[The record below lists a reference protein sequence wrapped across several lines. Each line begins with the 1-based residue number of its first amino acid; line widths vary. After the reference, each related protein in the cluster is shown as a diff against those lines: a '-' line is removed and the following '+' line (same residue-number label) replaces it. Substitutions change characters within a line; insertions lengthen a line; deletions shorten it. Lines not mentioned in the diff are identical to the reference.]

1 MKKYILMP
9 FFGIFIFS
17 NLLADDLT
25 DIQISAPVL
34 NSQDLT
40 NEAIEDVNTKN
51 AIDGGDLLRSING
64 ISTIRRGGH
73 GLDPVI
79 RGQSD
84 QRLNSSID
92 GAIVYGACSSKMD
105 PASTYVNI
113 ENYDSIT
120 VIKGS
125 HSVIYGAGGPGGV
138 VRYERITEPLTQ
150 TRLSKGDNIKPK
162 AYKLKIG
169 QTFDSNAE
177 GKTTLGDFTLGLG
190 QTYFRINGSYSE
202 AGNYETGTGLK
213 PLTEYETS
221 NYAAILGKRLDDGS
235 KLEFTY
241 TNNSQENIGFAGLPM
256 DIVYSYTDIYNLKY
270 HRVTPF
276 GPFSSMKVELHN
288 SDMDH
293 LMDNY
298 TLRTTNSMKTPA
310 ASDTYGWRVIGAID
324 NGMKVGIDYEH
335 NTRDAEQNMVMSGSL
350 SHLTFLWP
358 GAEISK
364 LGFFLENDS
373 QVSTLTTMSYGLRLD
388 RVETDA
394 TRAGDDPGTDMLQAT
409 ANSLYTAH
417 YAGTVTAGKRDFNNY
432 SGFLRFK
439 MNYGPMS
446 SAYISLSRNERTP
459 DATELFNAK
468 TSMTNMGGAKYRLR
482 HIGNPNLDSEVHTT
496 LEIGFEKMILG
507 SHVNGSLYLNDVSDY
522 ITTYRASDGT
532 YDNSIND
539 ARIYKN
545 VDATIWGY
553 EISAQ
558 KNITSNVKTTLNL
571 NYTHGDDD
579 TQNRPLPQIMPL
591 SGDISLEYK
600 TSSLNYGIRANFAD
614 TQDNFDSRV
623 LDTGRTGGYTVY
635 DIYAGFEPTE
645 NIRFTM
651 GVSNFTDKRYATHL
665 NSTNSIDSSADRVDE
680 PGRSFWGSLIYDF

>member
-1 MKKYILMP
+1 MKTNKSILL
-9 FFGIFIFS
+9 ILLAAFS
-17 NLLADDLT
+17 NLYAEDLT

-34 NSQDLT
+34 NTQDLT
-40 NEAIEDVNTKN
+40 NQAIEDINTKN

-125 HSVIYGAGGPGGV
+125 QSVLYGAGGPGGV
-138 VRYERITEPLTQ
+138 VRYERVTEPLSQ
-150 TRLSKGDNIKPK
+150 AN
-162 AYKLKIG
+162 AYKFKIG

-177 GKTTLGDFTLGLG
+177 AKTTIGDFTLGLG
-190 QTYFRINGSYSE
+190 QAYFRINGSYSE

-221 NYAAILGKRLDDGS
+221 NYAAIIGKRLDDGS

-270 HRVTPF
+270 HRVTQF
-276 GPFSSMKVELHN
+276 GPFSSMKVELYN

-298 TLRTTNSMKTPA
+298 TMRSVDSMKTPA
-310 ASDTYGWRVIGAID
+310 ASDTYGGRIIGATD
-324 NGMKVGIDYEH
+324 NGMKVGVDYEH
-335 NTRDAEQNMVMSGSL
+335 NTRDAEQNMVISGTER
-350 SHLTFLWP
+350 HLTYLWP
-358 GAEISK
+358 GAEIAK
-364 LGFFLENDS
+364 LGLFLEKDNKISD
-373 QVSTLTTMSYGLRLD
+373 QTTMSYGLRLD

-394 TRAGDDPGTDMLQAT
+394 TRAADDPGSAHMAQVT

-417 YAGTVTAGKRDFNNY
+417 YSGTVTAGKRDFSNF
-432 SGFLRFK
+432 SGFLRYTK
-439 MNYGPMS
+439 DYGPMS

-468 TSMTNMGGAKYRLR
+468 TSMAMAGKYRLR
-482 HIGNPNLDSEVHTT
+482 HIGNPNLNSEVHTT
-496 LEIGFEKMILG
+496 LEIGFENMFMG
-507 SHVNGSLYLNDVSDY
+507 SHVNGSLYLNDISDY

-532 YDNSIND
+532 YDNTIND

-545 VDATIWGY
+545 IDATIWGY
-553 EISAQ
+553 ELTAQ
-558 KNITSNVKTTLNL
+558 KDLTSNVKTIFNL

-579 TQNRPLPQIMPL
+579 TQNRPLAQMMPL
-591 SGDISLEYK
+591 SGDISLEYQ
-600 TSSLNYGIRANFAD
+600 TGSVNYGLRANFAD
-614 TQDNFDSRV
+614 TQDRFDSRV

-635 DIYAGFEPTE
+635 DLYAGFEPTP

-651 GVSNFTDKRYATHL
+651 GISNLTDKRYATHL
-665 NSTNSIDSSADRVDE
+665 NSTNSLMLQ
-680 PGRSFWGSLIYDF
+680 LIA

>member
-1 MKKYILMP
+1 MKTNKSILL
-9 FFGIFIFS
+9 ILLAAFS
-17 NLLADDLT
+17 NLYAEDLT

-34 NSQDLT
+34 NTQDLT
-40 NEAIEDVNTKN
+40 NQAIEDINTKN

-125 HSVIYGAGGPGGV
+125 QSVLYGAGGPGGV
-138 VRYERITEPLTQ
+138 VRYERVTEPLSQ
-150 TRLSKGDNIKPK
+150 AN
-162 AYKLKIG
+162 AYKFKIG

-177 GKTTLGDFTLGLG
+177 AKTTIGDFTLGLG
-190 QTYFRINGSYSE
+190 QAYFRINGSYSE

-221 NYAAILGKRLDDGS
+221 NYAAIIGKRLDDGS

-270 HRVTPF
+270 HRVNQF
-276 GPFSSMKVELHN
+276 GPFSSMKVELYN

-298 TLRTTNSMKTPA
+298 TMRSVDSMKTPA
-310 ASDTYGWRVIGAID
+310 ASDTYGGRIIGATD
-324 NGMKVGIDYEH
+324 NGMKVGVDYEH
-335 NTRDAEQNMVMSGSL
+335 NTRDAEQNMVISGTER
-350 SHLTFLWP
+350 HLAYLWP
-358 GAEISK
+358 GAEIAK
-364 LGFFLENDS
+364 LGLFLEKDNKISD
-373 QVSTLTTMSYGLRLD
+373 QTTMSYGLRLD

-394 TRAGDDPGTDMLQAT
+394 TRAADDPGSAHMAQVT

-417 YAGTVTAGKRDFNNY
+417 YSGTVTAGKRDFSNF
-432 SGFLRFK
+432 SGFLRYTK
-439 MNYGPMS
+439 DYGPMS

-468 TSMTNMGGAKYRLR
+468 TSMAMAGKYRLR
-482 HIGNPNLDSEVHTT
+482 HIGNPNLNSEVHTT
-496 LEIGFEKMILG
+496 LEIGFENMFMG
-507 SHVNGSLYLNDVSDY
+507 SHVNGSLYLNDISDY

-532 YDNSIND
+532 HDNTVND

-553 EISAQ
+553 ELTAQ
-558 KNITSNVKTTLNL
+558 KDLTSNVKTIFNL

-579 TQNRPLPQIMPL
+579 TQNRPLAQMMPL
-591 SGDISLEYK
+591 SGDISLEYQ
-600 TSSLNYGIRANFAD
+600 TGSVNYGLRANFAD
-614 TQDNFDSRV
+614 TQGRFDSRV

-635 DIYAGFEPTE
+635 DLYAGFEPTP

-651 GVSNFTDKRYATHL
+651 GISNLTDKRYATHL
-665 NSTNSIDSSADRVDE
+665 NSTNSLDAAADRVDE

>member
-1 MKKYILMP
+1 MKTNKSILL
-9 FFGIFIFS
+9 ILLAAFS
-17 NLLADDLT
+17 NLYAEDLT

-34 NSQDLT
+34 NTQDLT
-40 NEAIEDVNTKN
+40 NQAIEDINTKN

-125 HSVIYGAGGPGGV
+125 QSVLYGAGGPGGV
-138 VRYERITEPLTQ
+138 VRYERVTEPLSQ
-150 TRLSKGDNIKPK
+150 AN
-162 AYKLKIG
+162 AYKFKIG

-177 GKTTLGDFTLGLG
+177 AKTTIGDFTLGLG
-190 QTYFRINGSYSE
+190 QAYFRINGSYSE

-221 NYAAILGKRLDDGS
+221 NYAAIIGKRLDDGS

-270 HRVTPF
+270 HRVTQF
-276 GPFSSMKVELHN
+276 GPFSSMKVELYN

-298 TLRTTNSMKTPA
+298 TMRSVDSMKTPA
-310 ASDTYGWRVIGAID
+310 ASDTYGGRIIGATD
-324 NGMKVGIDYEH
+324 NGMKVGVDYEH
-335 NTRDAEQNMVMSGSL
+335 NTRDAEQNMVISGTER
-350 SHLTFLWP
+350 HLTYLWP
-358 GAEISK
+358 GAEIAK
-364 LGFFLENDS
+364 LGLFLEKDNKISD
-373 QVSTLTTMSYGLRLD
+373 QTTMSYGLRFD

-394 TRAGDDPGTDMLQAT
+394 TRAADDPGSAHMAQVT

-417 YAGTVTAGKRDFNNY
+417 YSGTVTAGKRDFSNF
-432 SGFLRFK
+432 SGFLRYTK
-439 MNYGPMS
+439 DYGPMS

-468 TSMTNMGGAKYRLR
+468 TSMAMAGKYRLR
-482 HIGNPNLDSEVHTT
+482 HIGNPNLNSEVHTT
-496 LEIGFEKMILG
+496 LEIGFENMFMG
-507 SHVNGSLYLNDVSDY
+507 SHVNGSLYLNDISDY

-532 YDNSIND
+532 YDNTIND

-545 VDATIWGY
+545 IDATIWGY
-553 EISAQ
+553 ELTAQ
-558 KNITSNVKTTLNL
+558 KDLTSNVKTIFNL

-579 TQNRPLPQIMPL
+579 TQNRPLAQMMPL
-591 SGDISLEYK
+591 SGDISLEYQ
-600 TSSLNYGIRANFAD
+600 TGSVNYGLRANFAD
-614 TQDNFDSRV
+614 TQDRFDSRV

-635 DIYAGFEPTE
+635 DLYAGFEPTP

-651 GVSNFTDKRYATHL
+651 GISNLTDKRYATHL
-665 NSTNSIDSSADRVDE
+665 NSTNSLDAAADRVDE

>member
-1 MKKYILMP
+1 MKTNKSILL
-9 FFGIFIFS
+9 ILLAAFS
-17 NLLADDLT
+17 NLYAEDLT

-34 NSQDLT
+34 NTQDLT
-40 NEAIEDVNTKN
+40 NQAIEDINTKN

-125 HSVIYGAGGPGGV
+125 QSVLYGAGGPGGV
-138 VRYERITEPLTQ
+138 VRYERVTEPLSQ
-150 TRLSKGDNIKPK
+150 AN
-162 AYKLKIG
+162 AYKFKIG

-177 GKTTLGDFTLGLG
+177 AKTTIGDFTLGLG
-190 QTYFRINGSYSE
+190 QAYFRINGSYSE

-221 NYAAILGKRLDDGS
+221 NYAAIIGKRLDDGS

-270 HRVTPF
+270 HRVTQF
-276 GPFSSMKVELHN
+276 GPFSSMKVELYN

-298 TLRTTNSMKTPA
+298 TMRSVDSMKTPA
-310 ASDTYGWRVIGAID
+310 ASDTYGGRIIGATD
-324 NGMKVGIDYEH
+324 NGMKVGVDYEH
-335 NTRDAEQNMVMSGSL
+335 NTRDAEQNMVISGTDR
-350 SHLTFLWP
+350 HLAYLWP
-358 GAEISK
+358 GAEIAK
-364 LGFFLENDS
+364 LGLFLEKDNKISD
-373 QVSTLTTMSYGLRLD
+373 QTTMSYGLRLD

-394 TRAGDDPGTDMLQAT
+394 TRAADDPGSAHMAQVT

-417 YAGTVTAGKRDFNNY
+417 YSGTVTAGKRDFSNF
-432 SGFLRFK
+432 SGFLRYTK
-439 MNYGPMS
+439 DYGPMS

-468 TSMTNMGGAKYRLR
+468 TSMAMAGKYRLR
-482 HIGNPNLDSEVHTT
+482 HIGNPNLNSEVHTT
-496 LEIGFEKMILG
+496 LEIGFENMFMG
-507 SHVNGSLYLNDVSDY
+507 SHVNGSLYLNDISDY

-532 YDNSIND
+532 YDNTIND

-545 VDATIWGY
+545 IDATIWGY
-553 EISAQ
+553 ELTAQ
-558 KNITSNVKTTLNL
+558 KYLTSNVKTIFNL

-579 TQNRPLPQIMPL
+579 TQNRPLAQMMPL
-591 SGDISLEYK
+591 SGDISLEYQ
-600 TSSLNYGIRANFAD
+600 TGSVNYGLRANFAD
-614 TQDNFDSRV
+614 TQDRFDSRV

-635 DIYAGFEPTE
+635 DLYAGFEPTP

-651 GVSNFTDKRYATHL
+651 GISNLTDKRYATHL
-665 NSTNSIDSSADRVDE
+665 NSTNSLDAAADRVDE

>member
-1 MKKYILMP
+1 MKYNITTL
-9 FFGIFIFS
+9 FIGLFIFS
-17 NLLADDLT
+17 NIFAEDLT

-40 NEAIEDVNTKN
+40 NEAIEDINTKN

-64 ISTIRRGGH
+64 VSTIRRGGH

-125 HSVIYGAGGPGGV
+125 QSVIYGAGGPGGV
-138 VRYERITEPLTQ
+138 VRYERITEPLTVSKP
-150 TRLSKGDNIKPK
+150 TKGDSSQST
-162 AYKLKIG
+162 AYKFKIG
-169 QTFDSNAE
+169 QTFDSNSE
-177 GKTTLGDFTLGLG
+177 GRTTLGDLTLGLG
-190 QTYFRINGSYSE
+190 QAYLRINGSYSE

-221 NYAAILGKRLDDGS
+221 NYATILGKRLDDGS
-235 KLEFTY
+235 KLEFSY

-256 DIVYSYTDIYNLKY
+256 DIVYSYTDIYSLKY
-270 HRVTPF
+270 HRVIPF

-298 TLRTTNSMKTPA
+298 NMRTTNSMSTPA
-310 ASDTYGWRVIGAID
+310 ASDTYGWRVIGAMD
-324 NGMKVGIDYEH
+324 SGMKMGVDYEH
-335 NTRDAEQNMVMSGSL
+335 NTRDAEQGMKVSGTL
-350 SHLTFLWP
+350 RHLTYMWP

-364 LGFFLENDS
+364 LGLFLEKDNKISDQS
-373 QVSTLTTMSYGLRLD
+373 TMSYGLRLD

-394 TRAGDDPGTDMLQAT
+394 TRAGDDPGSDHMLQVT

-417 YAGTVTAGKRDFNNY
+417 YTGTVTAGKRDFNNV
-432 SGFLRFK
+432 SGFVRYK
-439 MNYGPMS
+439 KTNGPMS
-446 SAYISLSRNERTP
+446 SYYLSLSRNERTP
-459 DATELFNAK
+459 DATELFHAK
-468 TSMTNMGGAKYRLR
+468 TSMAMGAKYRLR
-482 HIGNPNLDSEVHTT
+482 HIGNPNLDSEKHTT
-496 LEIGFEKMILG
+496 IELGFENMLFN
-507 SHVNGSLYLNDVSDY
+507 SHVNGSIYINDISDY
-522 ITTYRASDGT
+522 VTTYRVSDGT
-532 YDNSIND
+532 YANSVND
-539 ARIYKN
+539 ARVYKN

-553 EISAQ
+553 ELSVQ
-558 KNITSNVKTTLNL
+558 NNITNNLSTTLNI

-591 SGDISLEYK
+591 SGDLSLEYQ
-600 TSSLNYGIRANFAD
+600 TGSVNYGIRANFAD
-614 TQDNFDSRV
+614 TQDRFDSRV

-635 DIYAGFEPTE
+635 DVYAGFEPTA
-645 NIRFTM
+645 NVRFTM
-651 GVSNFTDKRYATHL
+651 GVSNLTDKRYATHL
-665 NSTNSIDSSADRVDE
+665 NTSNSIDSTADRVDE

>member
-1 MKKYILMP
+1 MKTNKSILL
-9 FFGIFIFS
+9 ILLAAFS
-17 NLLADDLT
+17 NLYAEDLT

-34 NSQDLT
+34 NTQDLT
-40 NEAIEDVNTKN
+40 NQAIEDINTKN

-125 HSVIYGAGGPGGV
+125 QSVLYGAGGPGGV
-138 VRYERITEPLTQ
+138 VRYERVTEPLSQ
-150 TRLSKGDNIKPK
+150 AN
-162 AYKLKIG
+162 AYKFKIG

-177 GKTTLGDFTLGLG
+177 AKTTIGDFTLGLG
-190 QTYFRINGSYSE
+190 QAYFRINGSYSE

-221 NYAAILGKRLDDGS
+221 NYAAIIGKRLDDGS

-270 HRVTPF
+270 HRVAQF
-276 GPFSSMKVELHN
+276 GPFSSMKVELYN

-298 TLRTTNSMKTPA
+298 TMRSVDSMKTPA
-310 ASDTYGWRVIGAID
+310 ASDTYGGRIIGATD
-324 NGMKVGIDYEH
+324 NGMKVGVDYEH
-335 NTRDAEQNMVMSGSL
+335 NTRDAEQNMVISGTDR
-350 SHLTFLWP
+350 HLAYLWP
-358 GAEISK
+358 GAEIAK
-364 LGFFLENDS
+364 LGLFLEKDNKISD
-373 QVSTLTTMSYGLRLD
+373 QTTMSYGLRFD

-394 TRAGDDPGTDMLQAT
+394 TRAADDPGSAHMAQVT

-417 YAGTVTAGKRDFNNY
+417 YSGTVTAGKRDFSNF
-432 SGFLRFK
+432 SGFLRYTK
-439 MNYGPMS
+439 DYGPMS

-468 TSMTNMGGAKYRLR
+468 TSMAMAGKYRLR
-482 HIGNPNLDSEVHTT
+482 HIGNPNLNSEVHTT
-496 LEIGFEKMILG
+496 LEIGFENMFMG
-507 SHVNGSLYLNDVSDY
+507 SHVNGSLYLNDISDY

-532 YDNSIND
+532 YDNTIND

-545 VDATIWGY
+545 IDATIWGY
-553 EISAQ
+553 ELTAQ
-558 KNITSNVKTTLNL
+558 KDLTSNVKTIFNL

-579 TQNRPLPQIMPL
+579 TQNRPLAQMMPL
-591 SGDISLEYK
+591 SGDISLEYQ
-600 TSSLNYGIRANFAD
+600 TGSVNYGLRANFAD
-614 TQDNFDSRV
+614 TQDRFDSRV

-635 DIYAGFEPTE
+635 DLYAGFEPTP

-651 GVSNFTDKRYATHL
+651 GISNLTDKRYATHL
-665 NSTNSIDSSADRVDE
+665 NSTNSLDAAADRVDE
-680 PGRSFWGSLIYDF
+680 PGRSFWGSLIYDFWL

>member
-1 MKKYILMP
+1 MKTNKSILL
-9 FFGIFIFS
+9 ILLAAFS
-17 NLLADDLT
+17 NLYAEDLT

-34 NSQDLT
+34 NTQDLT
-40 NEAIEDVNTKN
+40 NQAIEDINTKN

-125 HSVIYGAGGPGGV
+125 QSVLYGAGGPGGV
-138 VRYERITEPLTQ
+138 VRYERVTEPLSQ
-150 TRLSKGDNIKPK
+150 AN
-162 AYKLKIG
+162 AYKFKIG

-177 GKTTLGDFTLGLG
+177 AKTTIGDFTLGLG
-190 QTYFRINGSYSE
+190 QAYFRINGSYSE

-221 NYAAILGKRLDDGS
+221 NYAAIIGKRLDDGS

-270 HRVTPF
+270 HRVTQF
-276 GPFSSMKVELHN
+276 GPFSSMKVELYN

-298 TLRTTNSMKTPA
+298 TMRSVDSMKTPA
-310 ASDTYGWRVIGAID
+310 ASDTYGGRIIGATD
-324 NGMKVGIDYEH
+324 NGMKVGVDYEH
-335 NTRDAEQNMVMSGSL
+335 NTRDAEQNMVISGTER
-350 SHLTFLWP
+350 HLAYLWP
-358 GAEISK
+358 GAEIAK
-364 LGFFLENDS
+364 LGLFLEKDNKISD
-373 QVSTLTTMSYGLRLD
+373 QTTMSYGLRLD

-394 TRAGDDPGTDMLQAT
+394 TRAADDPGSAHMAQVT

-417 YAGTVTAGKRDFNNY
+417 YSGTVTAGKRDFSNF
-432 SGFLRFK
+432 SGFLRYTK
-439 MNYGPMS
+439 DYGPMS

-468 TSMTNMGGAKYRLR
+468 TSMAMAGEYRLR
-482 HIGNPNLDSEVHTT
+482 HIGNPNLNSEVHTI
-496 LEIGFEKMILG
+496 LEIGFENMFMG
-507 SHVNGSLYLNDVSDY
+507 SHVNGSLYLNDISDY

-532 YDNSIND
+532 YDNTIND

-545 VDATIWGY
+545 IDATIWGY
-553 EISAQ
+553 ELTAQ
-558 KNITSNVKTTLNL
+558 KDLTSNVKTIFNL

-579 TQNRPLPQIMPL
+579 TQNRPLAQMMPL
-591 SGDISLEYK
+591 SGDISLEYQ
-600 TSSLNYGIRANFAD
+600 TGSVNYGLRANFAD
-614 TQDNFDSRV
+614 TQDRFDSRV

-635 DIYAGFEPTE
+635 DLYAGFEPTP

-651 GVSNFTDKRYATHL
+651 GISNLTDKRYATHL
-665 NSTNSIDSSADRVDE
+665 NSTNSLDAAADRVDE

>member
-1 MKKYILMP
+1 MKTNKSILLVLLAA
-9 FFGIFIFS
+9 FS
-17 NLLADDLT
+17 NLYAEDLT

-34 NSQDLT
+34 NTQDLT
-40 NEAIEDVNTKN
+40 NQAIEDINTKN

-125 HSVIYGAGGPGGV
+125 QSVLYGAGGPGGV
-138 VRYERITEPLTQ
+138 VRYERVTEPLSQ
-150 TRLSKGDNIKPK
+150 AN
-162 AYKLKIG
+162 AYKFKIG

-177 GKTTLGDFTLGLG
+177 AKTTIGDFTLGLG
-190 QTYFRINGSYSE
+190 QAYFRINGSYSE

-221 NYAAILGKRLDDGS
+221 NYAAIIGKRLDDGS

-270 HRVTPF
+270 HRVTQF
-276 GPFSSMKVELHN
+276 GPFSSMKVELYN

-298 TLRTTNSMKTPA
+298 TMRSVDSMKTPA
-310 ASDTYGWRVIGAID
+310 ASDTYGGRIVGATD
-324 NGMKVGIDYEH
+324 NGMKVGVDYEH
-335 NTRDAEQNMVMSGSL
+335 NTRDAEQNMVISGTER
-350 SHLTFLWP
+350 HLAYLWP
-358 GAEISK
+358 GAEIAK
-364 LGFFLENDS
+364 LGLFLEKDNKISD
-373 QVSTLTTMSYGLRLD
+373 QTTMSYGLRLD

-394 TRAGDDPGTDMLQAT
+394 TRAADDPGSAHMAQVT

-417 YAGTVTAGKRDFNNY
+417 YSGTVTAGKRDFSNF
-432 SGFLRFK
+432 SGFLRYTK
-439 MNYGPMS
+439 NYGPMS
-446 SAYISLSRNERTP
+446 STYISLSRNERTP

-468 TSMTNMGGAKYRLR
+468 TSMAMAGKYRLR
-482 HIGNPNLDSEVHTT
+482 HIGNPNLNSEVHTT
-496 LEIGFEKMILG
+496 LEIGFENMFMG
-507 SHVNGSLYLNDVSDY
+507 SHVNGSLYLNDISDY

-532 YDNSIND
+532 YDNTIND

-545 VDATIWGY
+545 IDATIWGY
-553 EISAQ
+553 ELTAQ
-558 KNITSNVKTTLNL
+558 KDLTSNVKTIFNL

-579 TQNRPLPQIMPL
+579 TQNRPLAQMMPL
-591 SGDISLEYK
+591 SGDISLEYQ
-600 TSSLNYGIRANFAD
+600 TGSVNYGLRANFAD
-614 TQDNFDSRV
+614 TQDRFDSRV

-635 DIYAGFEPTE
+635 DLYAGFEPTP

-651 GVSNFTDKRYATHL
+651 GISNLTDKRYATHL
-665 NSTNSIDSSADRVDE
+665 NSTNSLDAAADRVDE

>member
-1 MKKYILMP
+1 MKKIYILV
-9 FFGIFIFS
+9 FSFIFIS
-17 NLLADDLT
+17 NTHAEDLT
-25 DIQISAPVL
+25 DIQISAPIL

-40 NEAIEDVNTKN
+40 NEAIEDINTKN

-92 GAIVYGACSSKMD
+92 GAIVYGACASKMD

-125 HSVIYGAGGPGGV
+125 QSVIYGAGGPGGV
-138 VRYERITEPLTQ
+138 VRYERITEPLTYNRA
-150 TRLSKGDNIKPK
+150 TKGDTTQSQ

-169 QTFDSNAE
+169 QTFDTNAE
-177 GKTTLGDFTLGLG
+177 ASTTLGDFTLGLG
-190 QTYFRINGSYSE
+190 QAYFRLNGSYTES
-202 AGNYETGTGLK
+202 GNYETGTGLK
-213 PLTEYETS
+213 PLTEYQTS
-221 NYAAILGKRLDDGS
+221 NYAAIIGKRLDDGS
-235 KLEFTY
+235 KLELTY
-241 TNNSQENIGFAGLPM
+241 TDNSQENIGFAGLAM

-276 GPFSSMKVELHN
+276 GPFSSMKMELYN

-298 TLRTTNSMKTPA
+298 TMRTTDSMSTPA
-310 ASDTYGWRVIGAID
+310 ASDTYGWRIIGAMGND
-324 NGMKVGIDYEH
+324 MKVGVDYEH
-335 NTRDAEQNMVMSGSL
+335 NTRDAEQGMKVGGTL
-350 SHLTFLWP
+350 RHLTYTWP

-364 LGFFLENDS
+364 LGLFLENDNKLS
-373 QVSTLTTMSYGLRLD
+373 DQTTMSYGLRFD

-394 TRAGDDPGTDMLQAT
+394 TRAADDPGSDHALQVT

-417 YAGTVTAGKRDFNNY
+417 YSGTVTAGKRDFNNV
-432 SGFLRFK
+432 SGFLRLK
-439 MNYGPMS
+439 KDYGSMS

-468 TSMTNMGGAKYRLR
+468 TSMAMGGKYRLR
-482 HIGNPNLDSEVHTT
+482 HIGNPNLESEVHTT
-496 LEIGFEKMILG
+496 LEVGFENMIMG
-507 SHVNGSLYLNDVSDY
+507 SHVNGSLYLNDISDY
-522 ITTYRASDGT
+522 VTTYRASDGT
-532 YDNSIND
+532 YDNTVND

-553 EISAQ
+553 ELTVE
-558 KNITSNVKTTLNL
+558 KNITPSISSTLNL

-579 TQNRPLPQIMPL
+579 TQSRPLAQIMPL
-591 SGDISLEYK
+591 SGDISLEYQ
-600 TSSLNYGIRANFAD
+600 TGSVNYGLRANFAD
-614 TQDNFDSRV
+614 TQDRFDSRV

-635 DIYAGFEPTE
+635 DLYAGFEPTP
-645 NIRFTM
+645 NVRLTM
-651 GVSNFTDKRYATHL
+651 GVSNLTDKRYATHL
-665 NSTNSIDSSADRVDE
+665 NSTNELDGTADRVDE

>member
-1 MKKYILMP
+1 MNNIKYI
-9 FFGIFIFS
+9 FIIGIFSIS
-17 NLLADDLT
+17 NAYAEDLT
-25 DIQISAPVL
+25 DIEISAPVL
-34 NSQDLT
+34 NTQDLT
-40 NEAIEDVNTKN
+40 NQAIEDINTKN
-51 AIDGGDLLRSING
+51 AIDGGDLLKSING

-125 HSVIYGAGGPGGV
+125 QSVLYGAGGPGGV
-138 VRYERITEPLTQ
+138 VRYERITEPLAHSQ
-150 TRLSKGDNIKPK
+150 PSKGDSAQAK
-162 AYKLKIG
+162 AYKFKIG

-177 GKTTLGDFTLGLG
+177 AKTTIGDFTLGLG
-190 QTYFRINGSYSE
+190 QAYFRINGSYSE

-221 NYAAILGKRLDDGS
+221 NYAGIIGKRLDDGS

-256 DIVYSYTDIYNLKY
+256 DIVYSYTDIYSLKY
-270 HRVTPF
+270 HRVAPF
-276 GPFSSMKVELHN
+276 GPFSSMKVELYN

-298 TLRTTNSMKTPA
+298 TMRSADSMKTPA
-310 ASDTYGWRVIGAID
+310 ASDTYGGRIIGAFGSD
-324 NGMKVGIDYEH
+324 MKMGIDYEH

-350 SHLTFLWP
+350 RHLTFLWP

-364 LGFFLENDS
+364 LGLFLEKNNKISS
-373 QVSTLTTMSYGLRLD
+373 QTTMSYGLRFD

-394 TRAGDDPGTDMLQAT
+394 TRAADDPGSAMGQVT
-409 ANSLYTAH
+409 ANSLYTTH
-417 YAGTVTAGKRDFNNY
+417 YAGTVTASKRDFNNL
-432 SGFLRFK
+432 SGFLRYK
-439 MNYGPMS
+439 KDYGPMS

-468 TSMTNMGGAKYRLR
+468 SSMTMGSSYRLR

-496 LEIGFEKMILG
+496 LEFGFENMILG

-522 ITTYRASDGT
+522 VATYRASDGT
-532 YDNSIND
+532 YDNSVND

-553 EISAQ
+553 EISVQ
-558 KNITSNVKTTLNL
+558 KNLSSNIKTIVNL

-579 TQNRPLPQIMPL
+579 TQNRPLAQIMPL
-591 SGDISLEYK
+591 SGDISLEYQ
-600 TSSLNYGIRANFAD
+600 TGLVNYGLRANFAD
-614 TQDNFDSRV
+614 TQDRFDSRV

-635 DIYAGFEPTE
+635 DLYAGFEPTP

-651 GVSNFTDKRYATHL
+651 GVSNLTDKRYATHL
-665 NSTNSIDSSADRVDE
+665 NSTNSLDATADRIDE
-680 PGRSFWGSLIYDF
+680 PGRSIWGSLIYDF

>member
-1 MKKYILMP
+1 MNIYKNLLL
-9 FFGIFIFS
+9 IFLIAFS
-17 NLLADDLT
+17 NLHAEDLT

-34 NSQDLT
+34 NSQDMT
-40 NEAIEDVNTKN
+40 NQAIEDINTKN

-125 HSVIYGAGGPGGV
+125 QSVIYGAGGPGGV
-138 VRYERITEPLTQ
+138 VRYERVTEPLAQ
-150 TRLSKGDNIKPK
+150 TKPSKGDSTITKP
-162 AYKLKIG
+162 YKLKIG
-169 QTFDSNAE
+169 QTIDSNAE

-190 QTYFRINGSYSE
+190 QAYFRVNGSYSE

-241 TNNSQENIGFAGLPM
+241 TNNSQENIGFAGLAM

-276 GPFSSMKVELHN
+276 GPFSSMKIELHN

-298 TLRTTNSMKTPA
+298 TMRTTNSMTTPA
-310 ASDTYGWRVIGAID
+310 ASDTYGWRVIGAMD
-324 NGMKVGIDYEH
+324 DGMRVGIDYEH

-350 SHLTFLWP
+350 RHLTYLWP

-364 LGFFLENDS
+364 LGLFLEKDNRMS
-373 QVSTLTTMSYGLRLD
+373 NETTMSYGLRLD

-394 TRAGDDPGTDMLQAT
+394 TRATDDPAGSMGQVT

-417 YAGTVTAGKRDFNNY
+417 YTGTVTAGKRDFNNF
-432 SGFLRFK
+432 SGFLRLK
-439 MNYGPMS
+439 KDYGRLS
-446 SAYISLSRNERTP
+446 SAYISVSINERTP

-482 HIGNPNLDSEVHTT
+482 HVGNPNLDAEIHTT
-496 LEIGFEKMILG
+496 FELGFENMFMG
-507 SHVNGSLYLNDVSDY
+507 SHVNGSLYINDVSDY
-522 ITTYRASDGT
+522 ITTYRVSDGT
-532 YDNSIND
+532 YDNSVND
-539 ARIYKN
+539 ARIYRN

-553 EISAQ
+553 EFSVE
-558 KNITSNVKTTLNL
+558 KNLGTNLKTKVNL

-579 TQNRPLPQIMPL
+579 TQNRPLAQIMPL
-591 SGDISLEYK
+591 SGDVSLEYQ
-600 TSSLNYGIRANFAD
+600 TGSINYGLRANFAD
-614 TQDNFDSRV
+614 TQDRFDSRV

-635 DIYAGFEPTE
+635 DFYAGFEPTP
-645 NIRFTM
+645 NVRFTM
-651 GVSNFTDKRYATHL
+651 GVSNITDKRYATHL
-665 NSTNSIDSSADRVDE
+665 NSTNSIDATADRVDE

>member
-1 MKKYILMP
+1 MKKIYILL
-9 FFGIFIFS
+9 FSFIFIS
-17 NLLADDLT
+17 NTHAEDLT
-25 DIQISAPVL
+25 DIQISAPIL

-40 NEAIEDVNTKN
+40 NEAIEDINTKN

-92 GAIVYGACSSKMD
+92 GAIVYGACASKMD

-125 HSVIYGAGGPGGV
+125 QSVIYGAGGPGGV
-138 VRYERITEPLTQ
+138 VRYERITEPLTYNRA
-150 TRLSKGDNIKPK
+150 TKGDTTQSQ

-169 QTFDSNAE
+169 QTFDTNAE
-177 GKTTLGDFTLGLG
+177 ASTTLGDFTLGLG
-190 QTYFRINGSYSE
+190 QAYFRLNGSYTES
-202 AGNYETGTGLK
+202 GNYETGTGLK
-213 PLTEYETS
+213 PLTEYQTS
-221 NYAAILGKRLDDGS
+221 NYAAIIGKRLDDGS
-235 KLEFTY
+235 KLELTY
-241 TNNSQENIGFAGLPM
+241 TDNSQENIGFAGLAM

-276 GPFSSMKVELHN
+276 GPFSSMKMELYN

-298 TLRTTNSMKTPA
+298 TMRTTDSMSTPA
-310 ASDTYGWRVIGAID
+310 ASDTYGWRIIGAMGND
-324 NGMKVGIDYEH
+324 MKVGVDYEH
-335 NTRDAEQNMVMSGSL
+335 NTRDAEQGMKVGGTL
-350 SHLTFLWP
+350 RHLTYTWP

-364 LGFFLENDS
+364 LGLFLENDNKLS
-373 QVSTLTTMSYGLRLD
+373 DQTTMSYGLRFD

-394 TRAGDDPGTDMLQAT
+394 TRAADDPGSDHALQVT

-417 YAGTVTAGKRDFNNY
+417 YSGTVTAGKRDFNNV
-432 SGFLRFK
+432 SGFLRLK
-439 MNYGPMS
+439 KDYGSMS

-468 TSMTNMGGAKYRLR
+468 TSMAMGGKYRLR
-482 HIGNPNLDSEVHTT
+482 HIGNPNLESEVHTT
-496 LEIGFEKMILG
+496 LEVGFENMIMG
-507 SHVNGSLYLNDVSDY
+507 SHVNGSLYLNDISDY
-522 ITTYRASDGT
+522 VTTYRASDGT
-532 YDNSIND
+532 YDNTVND

-553 EISAQ
+553 ELTVE
-558 KNITSNVKTTLNL
+558 KNITPSISSTLNL

-579 TQNRPLPQIMPL
+579 TQSRPLAQIMPL
-591 SGDISLEYK
+591 SGDISLEYQ
-600 TSSLNYGIRANFAD
+600 TGSVNYGLRANFAD
-614 TQDNFDSRV
+614 TQDRFDSRV

-635 DIYAGFEPTE
+635 DLYAGFEPTP
-645 NIRFTM
+645 NVRLTM
-651 GVSNFTDKRYATHL
+651 GVSNLTDKRYATHL
-665 NSTNSIDSSADRVDE
+665 NSTNELDGTADRVDE

>member
-1 MKKYILMP
+1 MKTNKSILL
-9 FFGIFIFS
+9 ILLAAFS
-17 NLLADDLT
+17 NLYAEDLT

-34 NSQDLT
+34 NTQDLT
-40 NEAIEDVNTKN
+40 NEAIEDINTKN

-125 HSVIYGAGGPGGV
+125 QSVLYGAGGPGGV
-138 VRYERITEPLTQ
+138 VRYERVTEPLSQ
-150 TRLSKGDNIKPK
+150 AN
-162 AYKLKIG
+162 AYKFKIG

-177 GKTTLGDFTLGLG
+177 AKTTIGDFTLGLG
-190 QTYFRINGSYSE
+190 QAYFRINGSYSE

-221 NYAAILGKRLDDGS
+221 NYAAIIGKRLDDGS

-270 HRVTPF
+270 HRVTQF
-276 GPFSSMKVELHN
+276 GPFSSMKVELYN

-298 TLRTTNSMKTPA
+298 TMRSVDSMKTPA
-310 ASDTYGWRVIGAID
+310 ASDTYGGRIIGATD
-324 NGMKVGIDYEH
+324 NGMKVGVDYEH
-335 NTRDAEQNMVMSGSL
+335 NTRDAEQNMVISGTER
-350 SHLTFLWP
+350 HLAYLWP
-358 GAEISK
+358 GAEIAK
-364 LGFFLENDS
+364 LGLFLEKDNKISD
-373 QVSTLTTMSYGLRLD
+373 QTTMSYGLRLD

-394 TRAGDDPGTDMLQAT
+394 TRAADDPGSAHMAQVT

-417 YAGTVTAGKRDFNNY
+417 YSGTVTAGKRDFSNF
-432 SGFLRFK
+432 SGFLRYTK
-439 MNYGPMS
+439 NYGPMS
-446 SAYISLSRNERTP
+446 STYISLSRNERTP

-468 TSMTNMGGAKYRLR
+468 TSMAMAGKYRLR
-482 HIGNPNLDSEVHTT
+482 HIGNPNLNSEVHTT
-496 LEIGFEKMILG
+496 LEIGFENMFMG
-507 SHVNGSLYLNDVSDY
+507 SHVNGSLYLNDISDY

-532 YDNSIND
+532 YDNTVND

-553 EISAQ
+553 ELTAQ
-558 KNITSNVKTTLNL
+558 KDLTSNVKTIFNL

-579 TQNRPLPQIMPL
+579 TQNRPLAQMMPL
-591 SGDISLEYK
+591 SGDISLEYQ
-600 TSSLNYGIRANFAD
+600 TGSVNYGLRANFAD
-614 TQDNFDSRV
+614 TQDRFDSRV

-635 DIYAGFEPTE
+635 DLYAGFEPTP

-651 GVSNFTDKRYATHL
+651 GISNLTDKRYATHL
-665 NSTNSIDSSADRVDE
+665 NSTNSLDATADRIDE

>member
-1 MKKYILMP
+1 MKKIYILV
-9 FFGIFIFS
+9 FSFIFIS
-17 NLLADDLT
+17 NTYAEDLT
-25 DIQISAPVL
+25 DIQISAPIL

-40 NEAIEDVNTKN
+40 NEAIEDINTKN

-92 GAIVYGACSSKMD
+92 GAIVYGACASKMD

-125 HSVIYGAGGPGGV
+125 QSVIYGAGGPGGV
-138 VRYERITEPLTQ
+138 VRYERITEPLTYNRA
-150 TRLSKGDNIKPK
+150 TKGDTTQSQ

-169 QTFDSNAE
+169 QTFDTNAE
-177 GKTTLGDFTLGLG
+177 ASTTLGDFTLGLG
-190 QTYFRINGSYSE
+190 QAYFRLNGSYSE
-202 AGNYETGTGLK
+202 SGNYETGTGLK
-213 PLTEYETS
+213 PLTEYQTS
-221 NYAAILGKRLDDGS
+221 NYAAIIGKRLDDGS
-235 KLEFTY
+235 KLELTY
-241 TNNSQENIGFAGLPM
+241 TDNSQENIGFAGLAM

-276 GPFSSMKVELHN
+276 GPFSSMKMELYN

-298 TLRTTNSMKTPA
+298 TMRTTDSMSTPA
-310 ASDTYGWRVIGAID
+310 ASDTYGWRIIGAMGND
-324 NGMKVGIDYEH
+324 MKVGVDYEH
-335 NTRDAEQNMVMSGSL
+335 NTRDAEQGMKVGGTL
-350 SHLTFLWP
+350 RHLTYTWP

-364 LGFFLENDS
+364 LGLFLENDNKLS
-373 QVSTLTTMSYGLRLD
+373 DQTTMSYGLRFD

-394 TRAGDDPGTDMLQAT
+394 TRAADDPGSDHALQVT

-417 YAGTVTAGKRDFNNY
+417 YSGTVTAGKRDFNNV
-432 SGFLRFK
+432 SGFLRLK
-439 MNYGPMS
+439 KDYGSMS

-459 DATELFNAK
+459 DATELFDAK
-468 TSMTNMGGAKYRLR
+468 TSMAMGGKYRLR
-482 HIGNPNLDSEVHTT
+482 HIGNPNLESEVHTT
-496 LEIGFEKMILG
+496 LEVGFENMIMG
-507 SHVNGSLYLNDVSDY
+507 SHVNGSLYLNDISDY
-522 ITTYRASDGT
+522 VTTYRASDGT
-532 YDNSIND
+532 YDNTVND

-553 EISAQ
+553 ELTVE
-558 KNITSNVKTTLNL
+558 KNITPSISSTLNL

-579 TQNRPLPQIMPL
+579 TQSRPLAQIMPL
-591 SGDISLEYK
+591 SGDISLEYQ
-600 TSSLNYGIRANFAD
+600 TGSVNYGLRANFAD
-614 TQDNFDSRV
+614 TQDRFDSRV

-635 DIYAGFEPTE
+635 DLYAGFEPTP
-645 NIRFTM
+645 NVRLTM
-651 GVSNFTDKRYATHL
+651 GVSNLTDKRYATHL
-665 NSTNSIDSSADRVDE
+665 NSTNELDGTADRVDE

>member
-1 MKKYILMP
+1 MKTNKSILL
-9 FFGIFIFS
+9 ILLAAFS
-17 NLLADDLT
+17 NLYAEDLT

-34 NSQDLT
+34 NTQDLT
-40 NEAIEDVNTKN
+40 NQAIEDINTKN

-125 HSVIYGAGGPGGV
+125 QSVLYGAGGPGGV
-138 VRYERITEPLTQ
+138 VRYERVTEPLSQ
-150 TRLSKGDNIKPK
+150 AN
-162 AYKLKIG
+162 AYKFKIG

-177 GKTTLGDFTLGLG
+177 AKTTIGDFTLGLG
-190 QTYFRINGSYSE
+190 QAYFRINGSYSE

-221 NYAAILGKRLDDGS
+221 NYAAIIGKRLDDGS

-270 HRVTPF
+270 HRVTQF
-276 GPFSSMKVELHN
+276 GPFSSMKVELYN

-298 TLRTTNSMKTPA
+298 TMRSVDSMKTPA
-310 ASDTYGWRVIGAID
+310 ASDTYGGRIVGATD
-324 NGMKVGIDYEH
+324 NGMKVGVDYEH
-335 NTRDAEQNMVMSGSL
+335 NTRDAEQNMVISGTER
-350 SHLTFLWP
+350 HLAYLWP
-358 GAEISK
+358 GAEIAK
-364 LGFFLENDS
+364 LGLFLEKDNKISD
-373 QVSTLTTMSYGLRLD
+373 QTTMSYGLRLD

-394 TRAGDDPGTDMLQAT
+394 TRAADDPGSAHMAQVT

-417 YAGTVTAGKRDFNNY
+417 YSGTVTAGKRDFSNF
-432 SGFLRFK
+432 SGFLRYTK
-439 MNYGPMS
+439 NYGPMS
-446 SAYISLSRNERTP
+446 STYISLSRNERTP

-468 TSMTNMGGAKYRLR
+468 TSMAMAGKYRLR
-482 HIGNPNLDSEVHTT
+482 HIGNPNLNSEVHTT
-496 LEIGFEKMILG
+496 LEIGFENMFMG
-507 SHVNGSLYLNDVSDY
+507 SHVNGSLYLNDISDY

-532 YDNSIND
+532 YDNTVND

-553 EISAQ
+553 ELTAQ
-558 KNITSNVKTTLNL
+558 KDLTSNVKTTFNL

-579 TQNRPLPQIMPL
+579 TQNRPLAQMMPL
-591 SGDISLEYK
+591 SGDISLEYQ
-600 TSSLNYGIRANFAD
+600 TGSVNYGLRANFAD
-614 TQDNFDSRV
+614 TQDRFDSRV

-635 DIYAGFEPTE
+635 DLYAGFEPTP

-651 GVSNFTDKRYATHL
+651 GISNLTDKRYATHL
-665 NSTNSIDSSADRVDE
+665 NSTNSLDAAADRVDE

>member
-1 MKKYILMP
+1 MKTNKSILL
-9 FFGIFIFS
+9 ILLAAFS
-17 NLLADDLT
+17 NLYAEDLT

-34 NSQDLT
+34 NTQDLT
-40 NEAIEDVNTKN
+40 NQAIEDINTKN

-125 HSVIYGAGGPGGV
+125 QSVLYGAGGPGGV
-138 VRYERITEPLTQ
+138 VRYERVTEPLSQ
-150 TRLSKGDNIKPK
+150 AN
-162 AYKLKIG
+162 AYKFKIG

-177 GKTTLGDFTLGLG
+177 AKTTIGDFTLGLG
-190 QTYFRINGSYSE
+190 QAYFRINGSYSE

-221 NYAAILGKRLDDGS
+221 NYAAIIGKRLDDGS

-270 HRVTPF
+270 HRVAQF
-276 GPFSSMKVELHN
+276 GPFSSMKVELYN

-298 TLRTTNSMKTPA
+298 TMRSVDSMKTPA
-310 ASDTYGWRVIGAID
+310 ASDTYGGRIIGATD
-324 NGMKVGIDYEH
+324 NGMKVGVDYEH
-335 NTRDAEQNMVMSGSL
+335 NTRDAEQNMVISGTDR
-350 SHLTFLWP
+350 HLAYLWP
-358 GAEISK
+358 GAEIAK
-364 LGFFLENDS
+364 LGLFLEKDNKISD
-373 QVSTLTTMSYGLRLD
+373 QTTMSYGLRFD

-394 TRAGDDPGTDMLQAT
+394 TRAADDPGSAHMAQVT

-417 YAGTVTAGKRDFNNY
+417 YSGTVTAGKRDFSNF
-432 SGFLRFK
+432 SGFLRYTK
-439 MNYGPMS
+439 DYGPMS

-468 TSMTNMGGAKYRLR
+468 TSMAMAGKYRLR
-482 HIGNPNLDSEVHTT
+482 HIGNPNLNSEVHTT
-496 LEIGFEKMILG
+496 LEIGFENMFMG
-507 SHVNGSLYLNDVSDY
+507 SHVNGSLYLNDISDY

-532 YDNSIND
+532 YDNTIND

-545 VDATIWGY
+545 IDATIWGY
-553 EISAQ
+553 ELTAQ
-558 KNITSNVKTTLNL
+558 KDLTSNVKTIFNL

-579 TQNRPLPQIMPL
+579 TQNRPLAQMMPL
-591 SGDISLEYK
+591 SGDISLEYQ
-600 TSSLNYGIRANFAD
+600 TGSVNYGLRANFAD
-614 TQDNFDSRV
+614 TQDRFDSRV

-635 DIYAGFEPTE
+635 DLYAGFEPTP

-651 GVSNFTDKRYATHL
+651 GISNLTDKRYATHL
-665 NSTNSIDSSADRVDE
+665 NSTNSLDATADRIDE

>member
-1 MKKYILMP
+1 MKTNKSILL
-9 FFGIFIFS
+9 ILLAAFS
-17 NLLADDLT
+17 NLYAEDLT

-34 NSQDLT
+34 NTQDLT
-40 NEAIEDVNTKN
+40 NEAIEDINTKN

-125 HSVIYGAGGPGGV
+125 QSVLYGAGGPGGV
-138 VRYERITEPLTQ
+138 VRYERVTEPLSQ
-150 TRLSKGDNIKPK
+150 AN
-162 AYKLKIG
+162 AYKFKIG

-177 GKTTLGDFTLGLG
+177 AKTTIGDFTLGLG
-190 QTYFRINGSYSE
+190 QAYFRINGSYSE

-221 NYAAILGKRLDDGS
+221 NYAAIIGKRLDDGS

-270 HRVTPF
+270 HRVTQF
-276 GPFSSMKVELHN
+276 GPFSSMKVELYN

-298 TLRTTNSMKTPA
+298 TMRSVDSMKTPA
-310 ASDTYGWRVIGAID
+310 ASDTYGGRIVGATD
-324 NGMKVGIDYEH
+324 NGIKVGVDYEH
-335 NTRDAEQNMVMSGSL
+335 NTRDAEQNMVISGTER
-350 SHLTFLWP
+350 HLAYLWP
-358 GAEISK
+358 GAEIAK
-364 LGFFLENDS
+364 LGLFLEKDNKISD
-373 QVSTLTTMSYGLRLD
+373 QTTMSYGLRLD

-394 TRAGDDPGTDMLQAT
+394 TRAADDPGSAHMAQVT

-417 YAGTVTAGKRDFNNY
+417 YSGTVTAGKRDFSNF
-432 SGFLRFK
+432 SGFLRYTK
-439 MNYGPMS
+439 DYGPMS
-446 SAYISLSRNERTP
+446 SVYISLSRNERTP

-468 TSMTNMGGAKYRLR
+468 TSMAMAGKYRLR
-482 HIGNPNLDSEVHTT
+482 HIGNPNLNSEVHTT
-496 LEIGFEKMILG
+496 LEIGFENMFMG
-507 SHVNGSLYLNDVSDY
+507 SHVNGSLYLNDISDY

-532 YDNSIND
+532 YDNTVND

-553 EISAQ
+553 ELTAQ
-558 KNITSNVKTTLNL
+558 KDLTSNVKTIFNL

-579 TQNRPLPQIMPL
+579 TQNRPLAQMMPL
-591 SGDISLEYK
+591 SGDISLEYQ
-600 TSSLNYGIRANFAD
+600 TGSVNYGLRANFAD
-614 TQDNFDSRV
+614 TQDRFDSRV

-635 DIYAGFEPTE
+635 DLYAGFEPTP

-651 GVSNFTDKRYATHL
+651 GISNLTDKRYATHL
-665 NSTNSIDSSADRVDE
+665 NSTNSLDAAADRVDE

>member
-1 MKKYILMP
+1 MKKIYILVIS
-9 FFGIFIFS
+9 FIFIS
-17 NLLADDLT
+17 NTHAEDLT
-25 DIQISAPVL
+25 DIQISAPTL

-40 NEAIEDVNTKN
+40 NEAIEDINTKN

-92 GAIVYGACSSKMD
+92 GAIVYGACASKMD

-125 HSVIYGAGGPGGV
+125 QSVIYGAGGPGGV
-138 VRYERITEPLTQ
+138 VRYERITEPLAYNRAT
-150 TRLSKGDNIKPK
+150 KGDTTQSQ

-169 QTFDSNAE
+169 QTFDTNAE
-177 GKTTLGDFTLGLG
+177 ASTTLGDFTLGLG
-190 QTYFRINGSYSE
+190 QAYFRLNGSYSE

-213 PLTEYETS
+213 PLTEYQTS
-221 NYAAILGKRLDDGS
+221 NYAAIIGKRLDDGS
-235 KLEFTY
+235 KLELTY
-241 TNNSQENIGFAGLPM
+241 TDNSQENIGFAGLAM

-276 GPFSSMKVELHN
+276 GPFSSMKMELYN

-298 TLRTTNSMKTPA
+298 TMRTTDSMSTPA
-310 ASDTYGWRVIGAID
+310 ASDTYGWRIIGAMGND
-324 NGMKVGIDYEH
+324 MKVGVDYEH
-335 NTRDAEQNMVMSGSL
+335 NTRDAEQGMKVGGTL
-350 SHLTFLWP
+350 RHLTYTWP

-364 LGFFLENDS
+364 LGLFLENDNKLS
-373 QVSTLTTMSYGLRLD
+373 DQTTMSYGLRFD

-394 TRAGDDPGTDMLQAT
+394 TRAADDPGSDHALQVT

-417 YAGTVTAGKRDFNNY
+417 YSGTVTAGKRDFNNV
-432 SGFLRFK
+432 SGFLRLK
-439 MNYGPMS
+439 KDYGSMS

-468 TSMTNMGGAKYRLR
+468 TSMAMGGKYRLR
-482 HIGNPNLDSEVHTT
+482 HIGNPNLESEVHTT
-496 LEIGFEKMILG
+496 LEVGFENMIMG
-507 SHVNGSLYLNDVSDY
+507 SHVNGSLYLNDISDY
-522 ITTYRASDGT
+522 VTTYRASDGT
-532 YDNSIND
+532 YDNTVND

-553 EISAQ
+553 ELTVE
-558 KNITSNVKTTLNL
+558 KNITPSISTTLNL

-579 TQNRPLPQIMPL
+579 TQSRPLAQIMPL
-591 SGDISLEYK
+591 SGDISLEYQ
-600 TSSLNYGIRANFAD
+600 TGSVNYGLRANFAD
-614 TQDNFDSRV
+614 TQDRFDSRV
-623 LDTGRTGGYTVY
+623 LHTGRTGGYTVY
-635 DIYAGFEPTE
+635 DLYAGFEPTP
-645 NIRFTM
+645 NVRLTM
-651 GVSNFTDKRYATHL
+651 GVSNLTDKRYATHL
-665 NSTNSIDSSADRVDE
+665 NSTNELDGTADRVDE

>member
-1 MKKYILMP
+1 MKTNKSILL
-9 FFGIFIFS
+9 ILLAAFS
-17 NLLADDLT
+17 NLYAEDLT

-34 NSQDLT
+34 NTQDLT
-40 NEAIEDVNTKN
+40 NQAIEDINTKN

-125 HSVIYGAGGPGGV
+125 QSVLYGAGGPGGV
-138 VRYERITEPLTQ
+138 VRYERVTEPLSQ
-150 TRLSKGDNIKPK
+150 AN
-162 AYKLKIG
+162 AYKFKIG

-177 GKTTLGDFTLGLG
+177 AKTTIGDFTLGLG
-190 QTYFRINGSYSE
+190 QAYFRINGSYSE

-221 NYAAILGKRLDDGS
+221 NYAAIIGKRLDDGS

-270 HRVTPF
+270 HRVTQF
-276 GPFSSMKVELHN
+276 GPFSSMKVELYN

-298 TLRTTNSMKTPA
+298 TMRSVDSMKTPA
-310 ASDTYGWRVIGAID
+310 ASDTYGGRIIGATD
-324 NGMKVGIDYEH
+324 NGMKVGVDYEH
-335 NTRDAEQNMVMSGSL
+335 NTRDAEQNMVISGTER
-350 SHLTFLWP
+350 HLAYLWP
-358 GAEISK
+358 GAEIAK
-364 LGFFLENDS
+364 LGLFLEKDNKISD
-373 QVSTLTTMSYGLRLD
+373 QTTMSYGLRLD

-394 TRAGDDPGTDMLQAT
+394 TRAADDPGSAHMAQVT

-417 YAGTVTAGKRDFNNY
+417 YSGTVTAGKRDFSNF
-432 SGFLRFK
+432 SGFLRYTK
-439 MNYGPMS
+439 DYGPMS

-468 TSMTNMGGAKYRLR
+468 TSMAMAGKYRLR
-482 HIGNPNLDSEVHTT
+482 HIGNPNLNSEVHTT
-496 LEIGFEKMILG
+496 LEIGFENMFMG
-507 SHVNGSLYLNDVSDY
+507 SHVNGSLYLNDISDY

-532 YDNSIND
+532 YDNTIND

-545 VDATIWGY
+545 IDATIWGY
-553 EISAQ
+553 ELTAQ
-558 KNITSNVKTTLNL
+558 KYLTSNVKTIFNL

-579 TQNRPLPQIMPL
+579 TQNRPLAQMMPL
-591 SGDISLEYK
+591 SGDISLEYQ
-600 TSSLNYGIRANFAD
+600 TGSVNYGLRANFAD
-614 TQDNFDSRV
+614 TQDRFDSRV

-635 DIYAGFEPTE
+635 DLYAGFEPTP

-651 GVSNFTDKRYATHL
+651 GISNLTDKRYATHL
-665 NSTNSIDSSADRVDE
+665 NSTNSLDAAADRVDE

>member
-1 MKKYILMP
+1 MNINKNIFFIAIL
-9 FFGIFIFS
+9 FIT
-17 NLLADDLT
+17 NLHAEDLT

-34 NSQDLT
+34 NTQDLT
-40 NEAIEDVNTKN
+40 SQAIEDINTKN

-64 ISTIRRGGH
+64 INTIRRGGH

-125 HSVIYGAGGPGGV
+125 QSVIYGAGGPGGV
-138 VRYERITEPLTQ
+138 VRYERVTEPLTQ
-150 TRLSKGDNIKPK
+150 TRLSKGDKAQSK
-162 AYKLKIG
+162 AYKFKIG

-190 QTYFRINGSYSE
+190 QAYFRVNGSYSE

-221 NYAAILGKRLDDGS
+221 NYATILGKRLDDGS

-298 TLRTTNSMKTPA
+298 NMRTTNTMSTPA
-310 ASDTYGWRVIGAID
+310 ASDTYGWRVIGAMD
-324 NGMKVGIDYEH
+324 TGMKMGVDYEH
-335 NTRDAEQNMVMSGSL
+335 NTRDAEQGMVVSSTL
-350 SHLTFLWP
+350 RHLTYMWP
-358 GAEISK
+358 GAEIEK
-364 LGFFLENDS
+364 LGFFMEKDTAISNQS
-373 QVSTLTTMSYGLRLD
+373 TMSYGVRFD

-394 TRAGDDPGTDMLQAT
+394 TRAGDDPGSDHMLQVT

-417 YAGTVTAGKRDFNNY
+417 YTGTVTAGKRDFNNL
-432 SGFLRFK
+432 SGFVRYK
-439 MNYGPMS
+439 KINGPMS
-446 SAYISLSRNERTP
+446 SYYLSLSRNERTP
-459 DATELFNAK
+459 DATELFHAK
-468 TSMTNMGGAKYRLR
+468 TSMAMGGKYRLR

-496 LEIGFEKMILG
+496 FELGFENMFMG
-507 SHVNGSLYLNDVSDY
+507 SHVNGSVYYNDVSDY
-522 ITTYRASDGT
+522 ITTYRVSDGT
-532 YDNSIND
+532 YDNTVND
-539 ARIYKN
+539 ARVYKN

-553 EISAQ
+553 ELTAR
-558 KNITSNVKTTLNL
+558 KNITSNVKTILNL

-591 SGDISLEYK
+591 SGDISLEYQ
-600 TSSLNYGIRANFAD
+600 TGSVNYGIRANFAD

-635 DIYAGFEPTE
+635 DLYAGFEPTP

-651 GVSNFTDKRYATHL
+651 GVSNLTDKRYATHL
-665 NSTNSIDSSADRVDE
+665 NTTNSIDSTADRVDE

>member
-1 MKKYILMP
+1 MKTNKSILL
-9 FFGIFIFS
+9 ILLAAFS
-17 NLLADDLT
+17 NLYAEDLT

-34 NSQDLT
+34 NTQDLT
-40 NEAIEDVNTKN
+40 NQAIEDINTKN

-125 HSVIYGAGGPGGV
+125 QSVLYGAGGPGGV
-138 VRYERITEPLTQ
+138 VRYERVTEPLSQ
-150 TRLSKGDNIKPK
+150 AN
-162 AYKLKIG
+162 AYKFKIG

-177 GKTTLGDFTLGLG
+177 AKTTIGDFTLGLG
-190 QTYFRINGSYSE
+190 QAYFRINGSYSE

-221 NYAAILGKRLDDGS
+221 NYAAIIGKRLDDGS

-270 HRVTPF
+270 HRVAQF
-276 GPFSSMKVELHN
+276 GPFSSMKVELYN

-298 TLRTTNSMKTPA
+298 TMRSVDSMKTPA
-310 ASDTYGWRVIGAID
+310 ASDTYGGRIIGATD
-324 NGMKVGIDYEH
+324 NGMKVGVDYEH
-335 NTRDAEQNMVMSGSL
+335 NTRDAEQNMVISGTDR
-350 SHLTFLWP
+350 HLAYLWP
-358 GAEISK
+358 GAEIAK
-364 LGFFLENDS
+364 LGLFLEKDNKISD
-373 QVSTLTTMSYGLRLD
+373 QTTMSYGLRFD

-394 TRAGDDPGTDMLQAT
+394 TRAADDPGSAHMAQVT

-417 YAGTVTAGKRDFNNY
+417 YSGTVTAGKRDFSNF
-432 SGFLRFK
+432 SGFLRYTK
-439 MNYGPMS
+439 DYGPMS

-468 TSMTNMGGAKYRLR
+468 TSMAMAGKYRLR
-482 HIGNPNLDSEVHTT
+482 HIGNPNLNSEVHTT
-496 LEIGFEKMILG
+496 LEIGFENMFMG
-507 SHVNGSLYLNDVSDY
+507 SHVNGSLYLNDISDY

-532 YDNSIND
+532 YDNTIND

-545 VDATIWGY
+545 IDATIWGY
-553 EISAQ
+553 ELTAQ
-558 KNITSNVKTTLNL
+558 KDLTSNVKTIFNL

-579 TQNRPLPQIMPL
+579 TQNRPLAQMMPL
-591 SGDISLEYK
+591 SGDISLEYQ
-600 TSSLNYGIRANFAD
+600 TGSVNYGLRANFAD
-614 TQDNFDSRV
+614 TQDRFDSRV

-635 DIYAGFEPTE
+635 DLYAGFEPTP

-651 GVSNFTDKRYATHL
+651 GISNLTDKRYATHL
-665 NSTNSIDSSADRVDE
+665 NSTNSLDATADRIDE
-680 PGRSFWGSLIYDF
+680 PGRSIWGSLIYDF

>member
-1 MKKYILMP
+1 MNK
-9 FFGIFIFS
+9 FFTYC
-17 NLLADDLT
+17 LATLVISTNIYAEDLT

-40 NEAIEDVNTKN
+40 NQAIEDINTKN

-64 ISTIRRGGH
+64 INTIRRGGH

-92 GAIVYGACSSKMD
+92 GAVVYGACSSKMD

-120 VIKGS
+120 VIKGTQ
-125 HSVIYGAGGPGGV
+125 SVIYGAGGPGGV

-150 TRLSKGDNIKPK
+150 SKATKGDTSYSSS
-162 AYKLKIG
+162 YKLKIG

-177 GKTTLGDFTLGLG
+177 GKTTIGDFTLGLG
-190 QTYFRINGSYSE
+190 QAYLRINGSYSE

-221 NYAAILGKRLDDGS
+221 NYATILGKRLEDGS

-276 GPFSSMKVELHN
+276 GPFSSMKVELYN

-298 TLRTTNSMKTPA
+298 TMRTTNSMTTPA
-310 ASDTYGWRVIGAID
+310 ASDTYGWRVIGAMD
-324 NGMKVGIDYEH
+324 SGMKIGIDYEH
-335 NTRDAEQNMVMSGSL
+335 NTRDAEQNMVMSGTLMSL
-350 SHLTFLWP
+350 MYLWP

-364 LGFFLENDS
+364 LGFFLENDNR
-373 QVSTLTTMSYGLRLD
+373 VSEQTTMSYGLRFD
-388 RVETDA
+388 RVQTNA
-394 TRAGDDPGTDMLQAT
+394 TRATDDFGSNMLQVP
-409 ANSLYTAH
+409 ANTLYTAH
-417 YAGTVTAGKRDFNNY
+417 YAGTVTASKRDFDNF
-432 SGFLRFK
+432 SGFLRLK
-439 MNYGPMS
+439 KSYGPMS
-446 SAYISLSRNERTP
+446 NAYLSLSRNERTP

-468 TSMTNMGGAKYRLR
+468 TSMTNMSGAKYRLR
-482 HIGNPNLDSEVHTT
+482 HVGNPNLDSEIHTT
-496 LEIGFEKMILG
+496 LEIGFENMIMG
-507 SHVNGSLYLNDVSDY
+507 SHINGSLYFNDVSDY

-532 YDNSIND
+532 YDNTVND

-553 EISAQ
+553 EFTIQ
-558 KNITSNVKTTLNL
+558 KNITSNIKTIVNL
-571 NYTHGDDD
+571 NYTHGNDD
-579 TQNRPLPQIMPL
+579 TQNRPLAQIMPL
-591 SGDISLEYK
+591 SGDLALEYK
-600 TSSLNYGIRANFAD
+600 TGSINYGLRANFAD
-614 TQDNFDSRV
+614 TQDRFDSRV

-635 DIYAGFEPTE
+635 DLYAGFEPTP

-651 GVSNFTDKRYATHL
+651 GVSNLTDKRYATHL
-665 NSTNSIDSSADRVDE
+665 NSTNSLDSTADRVDE

>member
-1 MKKYILMP
+1 MKTNKSILL
-9 FFGIFIFS
+9 ILLAAFS
-17 NLLADDLT
+17 NLYAEDLT

-34 NSQDLT
+34 NTQDLT
-40 NEAIEDVNTKN
+40 NQAIEDINTKN

-125 HSVIYGAGGPGGV
+125 QSVLYGAGGPGGV
-138 VRYERITEPLTQ
+138 VRYERVTEPLSQ
-150 TRLSKGDNIKPK
+150 AN
-162 AYKLKIG
+162 AYKFKIG

-177 GKTTLGDFTLGLG
+177 AKTTIGDFTLGLG
-190 QTYFRINGSYSE
+190 QAYFRINGSYSE

-221 NYAAILGKRLDDGS
+221 NYAAIIGKRLDDGS

-270 HRVTPF
+270 HRVAQF
-276 GPFSSMKVELHN
+276 GPFSSMKVELYN

-298 TLRTTNSMKTPA
+298 TMRSVDSMKTPA
-310 ASDTYGWRVIGAID
+310 ASDTYGGRIVGATD
-324 NGMKVGIDYEH
+324 NGMKVGVDYEH
-335 NTRDAEQNMVMSGSL
+335 NTRDAEQNMVISGTDR
-350 SHLTFLWP
+350 HLAYLWP
-358 GAEISK
+358 GAEIAK
-364 LGFFLENDS
+364 LGLFLEKDNKISD
-373 QVSTLTTMSYGLRLD
+373 QTTMSYGLRFD

-394 TRAGDDPGTDMLQAT
+394 TRAADDPGSAHMAQVT

-417 YAGTVTAGKRDFNNY
+417 YSGTVTAGKRDFSNF
-432 SGFLRFK
+432 SGFLRYTK
-439 MNYGPMS
+439 DYGPMS

-468 TSMTNMGGAKYRLR
+468 TSMAMAGKYRLR
-482 HIGNPNLDSEVHTT
+482 HIGNPNLNSEVHTT
-496 LEIGFEKMILG
+496 LEIGFENMFMG
-507 SHVNGSLYLNDVSDY
+507 SHVNGSLYLNDISDY

-532 YDNSIND
+532 YDNTIND

-545 VDATIWGY
+545 IDATIWGY
-553 EISAQ
+553 ELTAQ
-558 KNITSNVKTTLNL
+558 KDLTSNVKTIFNL

-579 TQNRPLPQIMPL
+579 TQNRPLAQMMPL
-591 SGDISLEYK
+591 SGDISLEYQ
-600 TSSLNYGIRANFAD
+600 TGSVNYGLRANFAD
-614 TQDNFDSRV
+614 TQDRFDSRV

-635 DIYAGFEPTE
+635 DLYAGFEPTP

-651 GVSNFTDKRYATHL
+651 GISNLTDKRYATHL
-665 NSTNSIDSSADRVDE
+665 NSTNSLDAAADRVDE

>member
-1 MKKYILMP
+1 MNNIKYI
-9 FFGIFIFS
+9 FIIGIFSIS
-17 NLLADDLT
+17 NAYAEDLT
-25 DIQISAPVL
+25 DIEISAPVL
-34 NSQDLT
+34 NTQDLT
-40 NEAIEDVNTKN
+40 NQAIEDINTKN
-51 AIDGGDLLRSING
+51 AIDGGDLLKSING

-125 HSVIYGAGGPGGV
+125 QSVLYGAGGPGGV
-138 VRYERITEPLTQ
+138 VRYERITEPLAHSQ
-150 TRLSKGDNIKPK
+150 SSKGDSAQAK
-162 AYKLKIG
+162 AYKFKIG

-177 GKTTLGDFTLGLG
+177 AKTTIGDFTLGLG
-190 QTYFRINGSYSE
+190 QAYFRINGSYSE

-221 NYAAILGKRLDDGS
+221 NYAGIIGKRLDDGS

-256 DIVYSYTDIYNLKY
+256 DIVYSYTDIYSLKY
-270 HRVTPF
+270 HRVSPF
-276 GPFSSMKVELHN
+276 GPFSSMKVELYN

-298 TLRTTNSMKTPA
+298 TMRSADSMKTPA
-310 ASDTYGWRVIGAID
+310 ASDTYGGRIIGAFGSD
-324 NGMKVGIDYEH
+324 MKMGIDYEH

-350 SHLTFLWP
+350 RHLTFLWP

-364 LGFFLENDS
+364 LGLFLEKNNKISS
-373 QVSTLTTMSYGLRLD
+373 QTTMSYGLRFD

-394 TRAGDDPGTDMLQAT
+394 TRAADDPGSAMGQVT
-409 ANSLYTAH
+409 ANSLYTTH
-417 YAGTVTAGKRDFNNY
+417 YAGTVTASKRDFNNL
-432 SGFLRFK
+432 SGFLRYK
-439 MNYGPMS
+439 KDYGPMS

-468 TSMTNMGGAKYRLR
+468 SSMTMGSSYRLR

-496 LEIGFEKMILG
+496 LEFGFENMILG

-522 ITTYRASDGT
+522 VATYRASDGT
-532 YDNSIND
+532 YDNSVND

-553 EISAQ
+553 EISVQ
-558 KNITSNVKTTLNL
+558 KNLSSNIKTIVNL

-579 TQNRPLPQIMPL
+579 TQNRPLAQIMPL
-591 SGDISLEYK
+591 SGDISLEYQ
-600 TSSLNYGIRANFAD
+600 TGLVNYGLRANFAD
-614 TQDNFDSRV
+614 TQDRFDSRV

-635 DIYAGFEPTE
+635 DLYAGFEPTP

-651 GVSNFTDKRYATHL
+651 GVSNLTDKRYATHL
-665 NSTNSIDSSADRVDE
+665 NSTNSLDATADRIDE
-680 PGRSFWGSLIYDF
+680 PGRSIWGSLIYDF

>member
-1 MKKYILMP
+1 MKTNKSILL
-9 FFGIFIFS
+9 ILLAAFS
-17 NLLADDLT
+17 NLYAEDLT

-34 NSQDLT
+34 NTQDLT
-40 NEAIEDVNTKN
+40 NQAIEDINTKN

-125 HSVIYGAGGPGGV
+125 QSVLYGAGGPGGV
-138 VRYERITEPLTQ
+138 VRYERVTEPLSQ
-150 TRLSKGDNIKPK
+150 AN
-162 AYKLKIG
+162 AYKFEIG

-177 GKTTLGDFTLGLG
+177 AKTTIGDFTLGLG
-190 QTYFRINGSYSE
+190 QAYFRINGSYSE

-221 NYAAILGKRLDDGS
+221 NYAAIIGKRLDDGS

-270 HRVTPF
+270 HRVAQF
-276 GPFSSMKVELHN
+276 GPFSSMKVELYN

-298 TLRTTNSMKTPA
+298 TMRSVDSMKTPA
-310 ASDTYGWRVIGAID
+310 ASDTYGGRIIGATD
-324 NGMKVGIDYEH
+324 NGMKVGVDYEH
-335 NTRDAEQNMVMSGSL
+335 NTRDAEQNMVISGTER
-350 SHLTFLWP
+350 HLAYLWP
-358 GAEISK
+358 GAEIAK
-364 LGFFLENDS
+364 LGLFLEKDNKISD
-373 QVSTLTTMSYGLRLD
+373 QTTMSYGLRLD

-394 TRAGDDPGTDMLQAT
+394 TRAADDPGSAHMAQVT

-417 YAGTVTAGKRDFNNY
+417 YSGTVTAGKRDFSNF
-432 SGFLRFK
+432 SGFLRYTK
-439 MNYGPMS
+439 DYGPMS

-468 TSMTNMGGAKYRLR
+468 TSMAMAGKYRLR
-482 HIGNPNLDSEVHTT
+482 HIGNPNLNSEVHTV
-496 LEIGFEKMILG
+496 LEIGFENMFMG
-507 SHVNGSLYLNDVSDY
+507 SHVNGSLYLNDISDY

-532 YDNSIND
+532 YDNTIND

-545 VDATIWGY
+545 IDATIWGY
-553 EISAQ
+553 ELTAQ
-558 KNITSNVKTTLNL
+558 KDLTSNVKTIFNL

-579 TQNRPLPQIMPL
+579 TQNRPLAQMMPL
-591 SGDISLEYK
+591 SGDISLEYQ
-600 TSSLNYGIRANFAD
+600 TGSVNYGLRANFAD
-614 TQDNFDSRV
+614 TQDRFDSRV

-635 DIYAGFEPTE
+635 DLYAGFEPTP

-651 GVSNFTDKRYATHL
+651 GISNLTDKRYATHL
-665 NSTNSIDSSADRVDE
+665 NSTNSLDAAADRVDE

>member
-1 MKKYILMP
+1 MKKIYIFCLTTL
-9 FFGIFIFS
+9 IIS
-17 NLLADDLT
+17 TNIYAEDLT
-25 DIQISAPVL
+25 DIQITAPVL

-40 NEAIEDVNTKN
+40 KQAIEDINTKN

-64 ISTIRRGGH
+64 INTIRRGGH

-84 QRLNSSID
+84 QRLNSFLN

-113 ENYDSIT
+113 ENYDSIS

-125 HSVIYGAGGPGGV
+125 QSVLYGPGGPGGV
-138 VRYERITEPLTQ
+138 IRYETITEPLYQSTKDGSKQGQ
-150 TRLSKGDNIKPK
+150 T
-162 AYKLKIG
+162 YKLKIG

-177 GKTTLGDFTLGLG
+177 AKTTIGDFTLGLG
-190 QTYFRINGSYSE
+190 QAYFRVNGSYSE

-213 PLTEYETS
+213 PLTEYQTS
-221 NYAAILGKRLDDGS
+221 NYSTILGKRLDDGS

-241 TNNSQENIGFAGLPM
+241 TDNSQENIGFAGLPM

-270 HRVTPF
+270 HRVTPLGLF
-276 GPFSSMKVELHN
+276 TSMKIEMFN

-298 TLRTTNSMKTPA
+298 TMRSANSMRTPA
-310 ASDTYGWRVIGAID
+310 ASDTYGGRIIGAT
-324 NGMKVGIDYEH
+324 NSGMKIGVDYEH
-335 NTRDAEQNMVMSGSL
+335 NTRDAEQNMVISGTER
-350 SHLTFLWP
+350 HLAYLWP
-358 GAEISK
+358 GAEIAK
-364 LGFFLENDS
+364 LGLFLEKDNK
-373 QVSTLTTMSYGLRLD
+373 VSEQTTMSYGLRLD

-394 TRAGDDPGTDMLQAT
+394 TRAADDPGSAHMAQVT

-417 YAGTVTAGKRDFNNY
+417 YSGTVTVGKRDFSNF

-439 MNYGPMS
+439 KDYGPMS

-468 TSMTNMGGAKYRLR
+468 TSMAMGGKYRLR
-482 HIGNPNLDSEVHTT
+482 HIGNPNLNSEVHTT
-496 LEIGFEKMILG
+496 LEIGFENMFMG
-507 SHVNGSLYLNDVSDY
+507 SHVNGSLYLNDISDY

-532 YDNSIND
+532 YDNTVND

-553 EISAQ
+553 ELTAQ
-558 KNITSNVKTTLNL
+558 KDITSNVKTIFNL

-579 TQNRPLPQIMPL
+579 TQNRPLAQMMPL
-591 SGDISLEYK
+591 SGDISLEYQ
-600 TSSLNYGIRANFAD
+600 TGSVNYGIRANFAD
-614 TQDNFDSRV
+614 TQDRFDSRV

-635 DIYAGFEPTE
+635 DLYAGFEPTP

-651 GVSNFTDKRYATHL
+651 GISNLTDKRYATHL
-665 NSTNSIDSSADRVDE
+665 NSTNSLNATADRVDE

>member
-1 MKKYILMP
+1 MKTNKSILL
-9 FFGIFIFS
+9 ILLAAFS
-17 NLLADDLT
+17 NLYAEDLT

-34 NSQDLT
+34 NTQDLT
-40 NEAIEDVNTKN
+40 NEAIEDINTKN

-125 HSVIYGAGGPGGV
+125 QSVLYGAGGPGGV
-138 VRYERITEPLTQ
+138 VRYERVTEPLSQ
-150 TRLSKGDNIKPK
+150 AN
-162 AYKLKIG
+162 AYKFKIG

-177 GKTTLGDFTLGLG
+177 AKTTIGDFTLGLG
-190 QTYFRINGSYSE
+190 QAYFRINGSYSE

-221 NYAAILGKRLDDGS
+221 NYAAIIGKRLDDGS

-270 HRVTPF
+270 HRVAQF
-276 GPFSSMKVELHN
+276 GPFSSMKVELYN

-298 TLRTTNSMKTPA
+298 TMRSVDSMKTPA
-310 ASDTYGWRVIGAID
+310 ASDTYGGRIIGATD
-324 NGMKVGIDYEH
+324 NGMKVGVDYEH
-335 NTRDAEQNMVMSGSL
+335 NTRDAEQNMVISGTDR
-350 SHLTFLWP
+350 HLAYLWP
-358 GAEISK
+358 GAEIAK
-364 LGFFLENDS
+364 LGLFLEKDNKISD
-373 QVSTLTTMSYGLRLD
+373 QTTMSYGLRFD

-394 TRAGDDPGTDMLQAT
+394 TRAADDPGSAHMAQVT

-417 YAGTVTAGKRDFNNY
+417 YSGTVTAGKRDFSNF
-432 SGFLRFK
+432 SGFLRYTK
-439 MNYGPMS
+439 DYGPMS

-468 TSMTNMGGAKYRLR
+468 TSMAMAGKYRLR
-482 HIGNPNLDSEVHTT
+482 HIGNPNLNSEVHTT
-496 LEIGFEKMILG
+496 LEIGFENMFMG
-507 SHVNGSLYLNDVSDY
+507 SHVNGSLYLNDISDY

-532 YDNSIND
+532 YDNTIND

-545 VDATIWGY
+545 IDATIWGY
-553 EISAQ
+553 ELTAQ
-558 KNITSNVKTTLNL
+558 KDLTSNVKTIFNL

-579 TQNRPLPQIMPL
+579 TQNRPLAQMMPL
-591 SGDISLEYK
+591 SGDISLEYQ
-600 TSSLNYGIRANFAD
+600 TGSVNYGLRANFAD
-614 TQDNFDSRV
+614 TQDRFDSRV

-635 DIYAGFEPTE
+635 DLYAGFEPTP

-651 GVSNFTDKRYATHL
+651 GISNLTDKRYATHL
-665 NSTNSIDSSADRVDE
+665 NSTNSLDAAADRVDE

>member
-1 MKKYILMP
+1 MNNIKYI
-9 FFGIFIFS
+9 FIIGIFSIS
-17 NLLADDLT
+17 NIYAEDLT
-25 DIQISAPVL
+25 DIEISAPVL
-34 NSQDLT
+34 NTQDLT
-40 NEAIEDVNTKN
+40 NQAIEDINTKN
-51 AIDGGDLLRSING
+51 AIDGGDLLKSING

-125 HSVIYGAGGPGGV
+125 QSVLYGAGGPGGV
-138 VRYERITEPLTQ
+138 VRYERITEPLARSQ
-150 TRLSKGDNIKPK
+150 SSKGDSAQAK
-162 AYKLKIG
+162 AYKFKIG

-177 GKTTLGDFTLGLG
+177 AKTTIGDFTLGLG
-190 QTYFRINGSYSE
+190 QAYFRINGSYSE

-221 NYAAILGKRLDDGS
+221 NYAGIIGKRLDDGS

-270 HRVTPF
+270 HRVAPF
-276 GPFSSMKVELHN
+276 GPFSSMKVELYN

-298 TLRTTNSMKTPA
+298 TMRSADSMKTPA
-310 ASDTYGWRVIGAID
+310 ASDTYGGRIIGAFGSD
-324 NGMKVGIDYEH
+324 MKMGIDYEH

-350 SHLTFLWP
+350 RHLTFLWP

-364 LGFFLENDS
+364 LGLFLEKNNKISS
-373 QVSTLTTMSYGLRLD
+373 QTTMSYGLRFD

-394 TRAGDDPGTDMLQAT
+394 TRAADDPGSAMGQVT
-409 ANSLYTAH
+409 ANSLYTTH
-417 YAGTVTAGKRDFNNY
+417 YAGTVTASKRDFNNL
-432 SGFLRFK
+432 SGFLRYK
-439 MNYGPMS
+439 KDYGPMS

-468 TSMTNMGGAKYRLR
+468 SSMTMGSSYRLR

-496 LEIGFEKMILG
+496 LEFGFENMILG

-522 ITTYRASDGT
+522 VATYRVSDGT
-532 YDNSIND
+532 YDNSVND

-553 EISAQ
+553 EISVQ
-558 KNITSNVKTTLNL
+558 KNLSSNIKTIVNL

-579 TQNRPLPQIMPL
+579 TQNRPLAQIMPL
-591 SGDISLEYK
+591 SGDISLEYQ
-600 TSSLNYGIRANFAD
+600 TGLVNYGLRANFAD
-614 TQDNFDSRV
+614 TQDRFDSRV

-635 DIYAGFEPTE
+635 DLYAGFEPTP

-651 GVSNFTDKRYATHL
+651 GVSNLTDKRYATHL
-665 NSTNSIDSSADRVDE
+665 NSTNSLDATADRIDE
-680 PGRSFWGSLIYDF
+680 PGRSIWGSLIYDF

>member
-1 MKKYILMP
+1 MKTNKSILL
-9 FFGIFIFS
+9 ILLAAFS
-17 NLLADDLT
+17 NLYAEDLT

-34 NSQDLT
+34 NTQDLT
-40 NEAIEDVNTKN
+40 NQAIEDINTKN

-125 HSVIYGAGGPGGV
+125 QSVLYGAGGPGGV
-138 VRYERITEPLTQ
+138 VRYERVTEPLSQ
-150 TRLSKGDNIKPK
+150 AN
-162 AYKLKIG
+162 AYKFKIG

-177 GKTTLGDFTLGLG
+177 AKTTIGDFTLGLG
-190 QTYFRINGSYSE
+190 QAYFRINGSYSE

-221 NYAAILGKRLDDGS
+221 NYAAIIGKRLDDGS

-270 HRVTPF
+270 HRVTQF
-276 GPFSSMKVELHN
+276 GPFSSMKVELYN

-298 TLRTTNSMKTPA
+298 TMRSVDSMKTPA
-310 ASDTYGWRVIGAID
+310 ASDTYGGRIIGATD
-324 NGMKVGIDYEH
+324 NGMKVGVDYEH
-335 NTRDAEQNMVMSGSL
+335 NTRDAEQNMVISGTER
-350 SHLTFLWP
+350 HLTYLWP
-358 GAEISK
+358 GAEIAK
-364 LGFFLENDS
+364 LGLFLEKDNKISD
-373 QVSTLTTMSYGLRLD
+373 QTTMSYGLRLD

-394 TRAGDDPGTDMLQAT
+394 TRAADDPGSAHMAQVT

-417 YAGTVTAGKRDFNNY
+417 YSGTVTAGKRDFSNF
-432 SGFLRFK
+432 SGFLRYTK
-439 MNYGPMS
+439 DYGPMS
-446 SAYISLSRNERTP
+446 STYISLSRNERTP

-468 TSMTNMGGAKYRLR
+468 TSMAMAGKYRLR
-482 HIGNPNLDSEVHTT
+482 HIGNPNLNSEVHTT
-496 LEIGFEKMILG
+496 LEIGFENMFMG
-507 SHVNGSLYLNDVSDY
+507 SHVNGSLYLNDISDY

-532 YDNSIND
+532 YDNTVND

-553 EISAQ
+553 ELTAQ
-558 KNITSNVKTTLNL
+558 KDLTSNVKTIFNL

-579 TQNRPLPQIMPL
+579 TQNRPLAQMMPL
-591 SGDISLEYK
+591 SGDISLEYQ
-600 TSSLNYGIRANFAD
+600 TGSVNYGLRANFAD
-614 TQDNFDSRV
+614 TQDRFDSRV

-635 DIYAGFEPTE
+635 DLYAGFEPTP

-651 GVSNFTDKRYATHL
+651 GISNLTDKRYATHL
-665 NSTNSIDSSADRVDE
+665 NSTNSLDAAADRVDE

>member
-1 MKKYILMP
+1 MKTNKSILL
-9 FFGIFIFS
+9 ILLAAFS
-17 NLLADDLT
+17 NLYAEDLT

-34 NSQDLT
+34 NTQDLT
-40 NEAIEDVNTKN
+40 NQAIEDINTKN

-125 HSVIYGAGGPGGV
+125 QSVLYGAGGPGGV
-138 VRYERITEPLTQ
+138 VRYERVTEPLSQ
-150 TRLSKGDNIKPK
+150 AN
-162 AYKLKIG
+162 AYKFKIG

-177 GKTTLGDFTLGLG
+177 AKTTIGDFTLGLG
-190 QTYFRINGSYSE
+190 QAYFRINGSYSE

-221 NYAAILGKRLDDGS
+221 NYAAIIGKRLDDGS

-270 HRVTPF
+270 HRVTQF
-276 GPFSSMKVELHN
+276 GPFSSMKVELYN

-298 TLRTTNSMKTPA
+298 TMRSVDSMKTPA
-310 ASDTYGWRVIGAID
+310 ASDTYGGRIVGATD
-324 NGMKVGIDYEH
+324 NGMKVGVDYEH
-335 NTRDAEQNMVMSGSL
+335 NTRDAEQNMVISGTER
-350 SHLTFLWP
+350 HLAYLWP
-358 GAEISK
+358 GAEIAK
-364 LGFFLENDS
+364 LGLFLEKDNKISD
-373 QVSTLTTMSYGLRLD
+373 QTTMSYGLRLD

-394 TRAGDDPGTDMLQAT
+394 TRAADDPGSAHMAQVT

-417 YAGTVTAGKRDFNNY
+417 YSGTVTAGKRDFSNF
-432 SGFLRFK
+432 SGFLRYTK
-439 MNYGPMS
+439 NYGPMS
-446 SAYISLSRNERTP
+446 STYISLSRNERTP

-468 TSMTNMGGAKYRLR
+468 TSMAMAGKYRLR
-482 HIGNPNLDSEVHTT
+482 HIGNPNLNSEVHTT
-496 LEIGFEKMILG
+496 LEIGFENMFMG
-507 SHVNGSLYLNDVSDY
+507 SHVNGSLYLNDISDY

-532 YDNSIND
+532 YDNTIND

-545 VDATIWGY
+545 IDATIWGY
-553 EISAQ
+553 ELTAQ
-558 KNITSNVKTTLNL
+558 KDLTSNVKTIFNL

-579 TQNRPLPQIMPL
+579 TQNRPLAQMMPL
-591 SGDISLEYK
+591 SGDISLEYQ
-600 TSSLNYGIRANFAD
+600 TGSVNYGLRANFAD
-614 TQDNFDSRV
+614 TQDRFDSRV

-635 DIYAGFEPTE
+635 DLYAGFEPTP

-651 GVSNFTDKRYATHL
+651 GISNLTDKRYATHL
-665 NSTNSIDSSADRVDE
+665 NSTNSLDAAADRVDE

>member
-1 MKKYILMP
+1 MKTNKSILL
-9 FFGIFIFS
+9 ILLAAFS
-17 NLLADDLT
+17 NLYAEDLT

-34 NSQDLT
+34 NTQDLT
-40 NEAIEDVNTKN
+40 NQAIEDINTKN

-125 HSVIYGAGGPGGV
+125 QSVLYGAGGPGGV
-138 VRYERITEPLTQ
+138 VRYERVTEPLSQ
-150 TRLSKGDNIKPK
+150 AN
-162 AYKLKIG
+162 AYKFKIG

-177 GKTTLGDFTLGLG
+177 AKTTIGDFTLGLG
-190 QTYFRINGSYSE
+190 QAYFRINGSYSE

-221 NYAAILGKRLDDGS
+221 NYAAIIGKRLDDGS

-270 HRVTPF
+270 HRVAQF
-276 GPFSSMKVELHN
+276 GPFSSMKVELYN

-298 TLRTTNSMKTPA
+298 TMRSVDSMKTPA
-310 ASDTYGWRVIGAID
+310 ASDTYGGRIIGATD
-324 NGMKVGIDYEH
+324 NGMKVGVDYEH
-335 NTRDAEQNMVMSGSL
+335 NTRDAEQNMVISGTDR
-350 SHLTFLWP
+350 HLAYLWP
-358 GAEISK
+358 GAEIAK
-364 LGFFLENDS
+364 LGLFLEKDNKISD
-373 QVSTLTTMSYGLRLD
+373 QTTMSYGLRFD

-394 TRAGDDPGTDMLQAT
+394 TRAADDPGSAHMAQVT

-417 YAGTVTAGKRDFNNY
+417 YSGTVTAGKRDFSNF
-432 SGFLRFK
+432 SGFLRYTK
-439 MNYGPMS
+439 DYGPMS

-468 TSMTNMGGAKYRLR
+468 TSMAMAGKYRLR
-482 HIGNPNLDSEVHTT
+482 HIGNPNLNSEVHTT
-496 LEIGFEKMILG
+496 LEIGFENMFMG
-507 SHVNGSLYLNDVSDY
+507 SHVNGSLYLNDISDY

-532 YDNSIND
+532 YDNTIND

-545 VDATIWGY
+545 IDATIWGY
-553 EISAQ
+553 ELTAQ
-558 KNITSNVKTTLNL
+558 KDLTSNVKTIFNL

-579 TQNRPLPQIMPL
+579 TQNRPLAQMMPL
-591 SGDISLEYK
+591 SGDISLEYQ
-600 TSSLNYGIRANFAD
+600 TGSVNYGLRANFAD
-614 TQDNFDSRV
+614 TQDRFDSRV

-635 DIYAGFEPTE
+635 DLYAGFEPTP

-651 GVSNFTDKRYATHL
+651 GISNLTDKRYATHL
-665 NSTNSIDSSADRVDE
+665 NSTNSLDAAADRVDE

>member
-1 MKKYILMP
+1 MKTNKSILL
-9 FFGIFIFS
+9 ILLAAFS
-17 NLLADDLT
+17 NLYAEDLT

-34 NSQDLT
+34 NTQDLT
-40 NEAIEDVNTKN
+40 NQAIEDINTKN

-125 HSVIYGAGGPGGV
+125 QSVLYGAGGPGGV
-138 VRYERITEPLTQ
+138 VRYERVTEPLSQ
-150 TRLSKGDNIKPK
+150 AN
-162 AYKLKIG
+162 AYKFKIG

-177 GKTTLGDFTLGLG
+177 AKTTIGDFTLGLG
-190 QTYFRINGSYSE
+190 QAYFRINGSYSE

-221 NYAAILGKRLDDGS
+221 NYAAIIGKRLDDGS

-270 HRVTPF
+270 HRVTQF
-276 GPFSSMKVELHN
+276 GPFSSMKVELYN

-298 TLRTTNSMKTPA
+298 TMRSVDSMKTPA
-310 ASDTYGWRVIGAID
+310 ASDTYGGRIIGATD
-324 NGMKVGIDYEH
+324 NGMKVGVDYEH
-335 NTRDAEQNMVMSGSL
+335 NTRDAEQNMVISGTER
-350 SHLTFLWP
+350 HLTYLWP
-358 GAEISK
+358 GAEIAK
-364 LGFFLENDS
+364 LGLFLEKDNKISD
-373 QVSTLTTMSYGLRLD
+373 QTTMSYGLRLD

-394 TRAGDDPGTDMLQAT
+394 TRAADDPGSAHMAQVT

-417 YAGTVTAGKRDFNNY
+417 YSGTVTAGKRDFSNF
-432 SGFLRFK
+432 SGFLRYTK
-439 MNYGPMS
+439 DYGPMS
-446 SAYISLSRNERTP
+446 STYISLSRNERTP

-468 TSMTNMGGAKYRLR
+468 TSMAMAGKYRLR
-482 HIGNPNLDSEVHTT
+482 HIGNPNLNSEVHTT
-496 LEIGFEKMILG
+496 LEIGFENMFMG
-507 SHVNGSLYLNDVSDY
+507 SHVNGSLYLNDISDY

-532 YDNSIND
+532 YDNTIND

-545 VDATIWGY
+545 IDATIWGY
-553 EISAQ
+553 ELTAQ
-558 KNITSNVKTTLNL
+558 KDLTSNVKTIFNL

-579 TQNRPLPQIMPL
+579 TQNRPLAQMMPL
-591 SGDISLEYK
+591 SGDISLEYQ
-600 TSSLNYGIRANFAD
+600 TGSVNYGLRANFAD
-614 TQDNFDSRV
+614 TQDRFDSRV

-635 DIYAGFEPTE
+635 DLYAGFEPTP

-651 GVSNFTDKRYATHL
+651 GISNLTDKRYATHL
-665 NSTNSIDSSADRVDE
+665 NSTNSLDAAADRVDE